1 MDQKPEDKTGRQSVI
16 VLIKKDGER
25 IEVPVN
31 EFLKDLEALKHG

>member
-1 MDQKPEDKTGRQSVI
+1 MEQKPEDKTGRQSVI
-16 VLIKKDGER
+16 ILIKDGKR